1 MTTGTVQIASLINNI
16 EQVTDTLVQV
26 LQSVEERV
34 FNQKPG
40 PDKWSIAQVAD
51 HIRLSNNSIAKAL
64 ALKGKPVDR
73 NPGERIIELKNIF
86 LDFQK
91 KYQSPDFIVPTK
103 DIYEPELLLKAL
115 QQSIQLIRERMYE
128 DDLDELINHPAFGNI
143 SKFEILHFVLYHT
156 QRHLRQIKLIA
167 ETIKTGTR

>member
-16 EQVTDTLVQV
+16 EQVTDTLVQL
-26 LQSVEERV
+26 LQSVDQRH
-34 FNQKPG
+34 FNQKPA

-64 ALKGKPVDR
+64 ALNGKPVDR
-73 NPGERIIELKNIF
+73 NPGERISELKKIF

-91 KYQSPDFIVPTK
+91 KYQSPEFIVPTK
-103 DIYEPELLLKAL
+103 DIYDPELLLKEL

-128 DDLDELINHPAFGNI
+128 DNLDELINHPAYRDI
-143 SKFEILHFVLYHT
+143 STIEILHVVLYDT
-156 QRHLRQIKLIA
+156 LRPLREIKESVATL
-167 ETIKTGTR
+167 

>member
-1 MTTGTVQIASLINNI
+1 MHMTTGTVQIATLINNI
-16 EQVTDTLVQV
+16 EHVTDKLVQL
-26 LQSVEERV
+26 LQSVEGRHL
-34 FNQKPG
+34 NQKPG

-51 HIRLSNNSIAKAL
+51 HITLSNNSIAKAL

-73 NPGERIIELKNIF
+73 NPGERVEELKSIF

-91 KYQSPDFIVPTK
+91 KFKSPEFILPTRE
-103 DIYEPELLLKAL
+103 IYDGRLLLKEL
-115 QQSIQLIRERMYE
+115 EVSIKRIRERMYE

-156 QRHLRQIKLIA
+156 QRHLRQINEIA
-167 ETIKTGTR
+167 ANL

>member
-1 MTTGTVQIASLINNI
+1 MHMTTGTVQIATLINNI
-16 EQVTDTLVQV
+16 EQVSDTLVQL
-26 LQSVEERV
+26 LQSVNDRD

-51 HIRLSNNSIAKAL
+51 HIRLSNNSVAKAL

-73 NPGERIIELKNIF
+73 NPGERIGELKSIF

-91 KYQSPDFIVPTK
+91 KFQSPDFIVPSK
-103 DIYEPELLLKAL
+103 DIYDPKQLLKEL
-115 QQSIQLIRERMYE
+115 QESIQLIRERMYE
-128 DDLDELINHPAFGNI
+128 DDLDELINHPAFGDI

-156 QRHLRQIKLIA
+156 QRHLRQIKEIVATL
-167 ETIKTGTR
+167 